1 MSNIKFEIVTPERAV
16 LKEKIKEATIPTKEG
31 EITVLPNHIPL
42 VAILTPGVIE
52 LKKEKEE
59 EKEIISVSGGFVEV
73 LKDKIVILADTAER
87 AEEID
92 EKRVEEARKKAEEIK
107 QGIRKFDEIRFTNI
121 NARIATELAR
131 SKAVK
136 RWKKIKSLDK

>member
-1 MSNIKFEIVTPERAV
+1 MKTIKFEIATPERIV
-16 LKEKIKEATIPTKEG
+16 LKDEVAQVTIPTLSG

-42 VAILTPGVIE
+42 VGVLLPGVLE
-52 LKKEKEE
+52 LVKEGG

-73 LKDKIVILADTAER
+73 LKEKIVILADTAER

-92 EKRVEEARKKAEEIK
+92 ESRLEEAHVRAEEMK
-107 QGIRKFDEIRFTNI
+107 SSVKKFDKVRFANI

-131 SKAVK
+131 GKAVK
-136 RWKKIKSLDK
+136 RWKKIKNIK